1 MRCDSET
8 ETCIKR
14 DNFTRADITIR
25 AVMNMISHVGSRP
38 GNGKAGLRVSIQ
50 LSCQLQLVT
59 DSVWLGAPLHHT
71 VRNRSFTGY
80 RPAYDINLIP
90 LIHAGHYTKYP
101 PPSPHCITRQSLRSQ
116 WDGVTLTLP
125 NWIRWFVET
134 KTEFWFLLLT
144 AAHFHQDRR
153 ELIKWMTKLTGNK
166 EEEEE
171 EEIHNDMIHIL
182 SCSW

>member
-25 AVMNMISHVGSRP
+25 AVMNMISHVGSGP

-101 PPSPHCITRQSLRSQ
+101 PHLPTLHHTAEPEITVGWRNSDPSKLDQMICGDKNRILISTPHRCPLSPRQERT
-116 WDGVTLTLP
+116 D
-125 NWIRWFVET
+125 
-134 KTEFWFLLLT
+134 
-144 AAHFHQDRR
+144 
-153 ELIKWMTKLTGNK
+153 
-166 EEEEE
+166 
-171 EEIHNDMIHIL
+171 
-182 SCSW
+182 